1 MDNGSIDIFVGSDP
15 SKKIDALICIID
27 LVKKDSE
34 IKILMGCTKD
44 EKIEIYN
51 FLNNSE
57 FMKAILVKR
66 QARYAENTDY
76 LWLKEHE
83 KYISD
88 KILKRKIE
96 TKEVYIVQEDKEIV
110 GWLRY
115 NLFWDNVPFMNKI
128 FLLEEYRRKG
138 IGRKLVNYWEE
149 KMKEQGYQNIL
160 TSTQSNED
168 GQHFYRKI
176 GYTEIGSI
184 KYLEEP
190 LEIIF
195 YKKLS

>member
-1 MDNGSIDIFVGSDP
+1 MTI
-15 SKKIDALICIID
+15 
-27 LVKKDSE
+27 
-34 IKILMGCTKD
+34 
-44 EKIEIYN
+44 
-51 FLNNSE
+51 
-57 FMKAILVKR
+57 
-66 QARYAENTDY
+66 RYAEITDY

-88 KILKRKIE
+88 KILKTKIE
-96 TKEVYIVQEDKEIV
+96 KKEVYIVHEDKEIA

-128 FLLEEYRRKG
+128 FLLEEYRRRG
-138 IGRKLVNYWEE
+138 IGRELVNYWEE
-149 KMKEQGYQNIL
+149 KMKEQGYQNVL
-160 TSTQSNED
+160 TSTQSNEE

-195 YKKLS
+195 YKKLF